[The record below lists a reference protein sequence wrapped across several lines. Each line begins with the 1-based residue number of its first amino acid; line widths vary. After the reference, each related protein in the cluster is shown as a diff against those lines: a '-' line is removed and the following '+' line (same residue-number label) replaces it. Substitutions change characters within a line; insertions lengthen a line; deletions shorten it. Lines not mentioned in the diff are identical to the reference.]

1 MDLAA
6 LVGLALRAS
15 ICLIVFSIGLGHTH
29 EDALYLFRR
38 PGQLVRSM
46 LAMNVIMPLV
56 AAGLGAPFGLSPAL
70 QITLVALGV
79 SPVPPILP
87 KKELTAGG
95 RAPYAISLLVTAA
108 LVAIVTVPIS
118 LWLIALL
125 FRTEAHMPTG
135 IVARL
140 VA

>member
-15 ICLIVFSIGLGHTH
+15 ICLVVFSLGLGHTR

-38 PGQLVRSM
+38 PGQLVRS
-46 LAMNVIMPLV
+46 LIAMNVIMPLV
-56 AAGLGAPFGLSPAL
+56 AAGLAAPFGLHPAV
-70 QITLVALGV
+70 QVTLVALGV

-95 RAPYAISLLVTAA
+95 RASYAVSLLVTAA
-108 LVAIVTVPIS
+108 LLAIVLVPLS
-118 LWLIALL
+118 LKLL
-125 FRTEAHMPTG
+125 GILFAVEANMPTG
-135 IVARL
+135 IVARI
-140 VA
+140 V